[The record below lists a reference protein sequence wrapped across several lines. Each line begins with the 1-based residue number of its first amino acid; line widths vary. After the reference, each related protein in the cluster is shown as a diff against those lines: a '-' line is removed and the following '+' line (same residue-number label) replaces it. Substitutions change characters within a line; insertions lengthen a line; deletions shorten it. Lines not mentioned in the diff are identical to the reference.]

1 MTLSELVDTLS
12 ARRGPA
18 LTWYGADGGRTELGG
33 PVVARWVA
41 KIANL
46 LGTDLAGDLF
56 GGVPT
61 SGTGVLLVDL
71 GSSWQSVTWTVA
83 GWLSGWRVLS
93 PIDES
98 DATAWVVASL
108 DAAAVD
114 AAQSGLWVLAQDLSP
129 LALAWGGGPLPEGV
143 MDALGELMAQP
154 DALVVATPAIEAPD
168 SAGNHAGALVD
179 EEDADAPERVLL
191 EAQDP
196 TGTARDILGL
206 WAAGRS
212 AVVVDGA
219 ADEARLERIAAQ
231 ERVVRVAR

>member
-1 MTLSELVDTLS
+1 
-12 ARRGPA
+12 
-18 LTWYGADGGRTELGG
+18 
-33 PVVARWVA
+33 VA

-98 DATAWVVASL
+98 DATVWVVASL

-114 AAQSGLWVLAQDLSP
+114 AAQSGLWVLAHDLSP
-129 LALAWGGGPLPEGV
+129 LALAWGGDPLPEGV

-154 DALVVATPAIEAPD
+154 DALVVATPATEAPD
-168 SAGNHAGALVD
+168 SAGAPDSARNHAGALVD

-196 TGTARDILGL
+196 TGTARDVLGL

-231 ERVVRVAR
+231 ERAVWSSAPSL